1 MRRLRTMAAITPTE
15 RGSRRRG
22 RFAGLAPRACLAL
35 GFLLFAA
42 TPPAFAHDPG
52 LSSLDVRVAPEHI
65 NAVLSLAV
73 ADVDLLRGRDALR
86 ALALESIE
94 VRIDDRPLRGV
105 VEAVSLDD
113 GNAVQVRLTYV
124 GAAAGSRL
132 AVRSTVAARLARG
145 HRELASIRAVDG
157 RIVSERLLDANWAE
171 LDASVEEA
179 TNDAV
184 GRFGRFL
191 TLGVVHIL
199 TGYDHLLF
207 LAALLVTVS
216 RWRDVFQTITAFTVA
231 HSITLAL
238 ATTGVVHAPVRIV
251 EALIAASIVYV
262 GLENLVRSAPS
273 SRWKLTFAFGLI
285 HGLGFASALRD
296 LGIGTSGAAVAL
308 PLAAF
313 NAGVEVGQT
322 AVAAAFVPLFWK
334 LGSPRTA
341 PVPFASAWSLLV
353 VIAGSYWL
361 IERIV

>member
-1 MRRLRTMAAITPTE
+1 M
-15 RGSRRRG
+15 
-22 RFAGLAPRACLAL
+22 
-35 GFLLFAA
+35 
-42 TPPAFAHDPG
+42 
-52 LSSLDVRVAPEHI
+52 
-65 NAVLSLAV
+65 
-73 ADVDLLRGRDALR
+73 
-86 ALALESIE
+86 ALESIE
-94 VRIDDRPLRGV
+94 VRIDDRPLRGF
-105 VEAVSLDD
+105 VETVSGDG
-113 GNAVQVRLTYV
+113 GNAVQVRLTYLS
-124 GAAAGSRL
+124 AAGSRL
-132 AVRSTVAARLARG
+132 AVRSAIAARLARG
-145 HRELASIRAVDG
+145 HRELASIRTVDG
-157 RIVSERLLDANWAE
+157 SLVSERLLDAKWAE
-171 LDASVEEA
+171 VDASVDEA

-322 AVAAAFVPLFWK
+322 AVAAALVPLFWK
-334 LGSPRTA
+334 LSSPRGA
-341 PVPFASAWSLLV
+341 PVQFASAWSMLV